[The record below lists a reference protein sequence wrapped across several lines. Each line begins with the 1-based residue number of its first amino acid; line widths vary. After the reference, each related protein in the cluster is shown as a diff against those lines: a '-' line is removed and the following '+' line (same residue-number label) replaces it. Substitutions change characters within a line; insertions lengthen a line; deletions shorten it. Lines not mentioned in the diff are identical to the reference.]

1 MVLDVGF
8 MRPLLVWRCYW
19 IDGENV
25 MSGFKGTPG
34 PWEVDRNNVHSGQI
48 ATIHHC
54 LGNDWV
60 EIWSPDWPDTEEK
73 QEANARLIS
82 AAPELLEALQAAME
96 WIDAVPQDVQ
106 LPTMP
111 GFNRDW
117 VDGIITKALG
127 R

>member
-1 MVLDVGF
+1 MDVGF
-8 MRPLLVWRCYW
+8 MRPLLVWRGYW
-19 IDGENV
+19 IDEGYV

-34 PWEVDRNNVHSGQI
+34 PWKVDRNNVHSGQI

-54 LGNDWV
+54 IGNDWV

-82 AAPELLEALQAAME
+82 AAPELLEALQTAMD

-117 VDGIITKALG
+117 VDGIIAKALG
-127 R
+127 RS

>member
-1 MVLDVGF
+1 MDVGF
-8 MRPLLVWRCYW
+8 MRHLLVRRGYW
-19 IDGENV
+19 IDEGYV

-111 GFNRDW
+111 GFDRDW
-117 VDGIITKALG
+117 VDGIIAKALG
-127 R
+127 RS